1 MTVDLRCWQ
10 AEALPLCLGA
20 IARNERRVVQACTGS
35 GKSVL
40 QAEVLRHVLA
50 EDPAAWAVVTV
61 PTSALVEQLAA
72 TFARVL
78 GDGSVGRFY
87 THAKEPGRRVV
98 VCCVASLPRF
108 VSEATEAQR
117 GRPRVW
123 LADEAHKAI
132 ASDPIRL
139 AVDALNPLAR
149 LGFTATP
156 WRTDGA
162 MPGWTSPLLF
172 RYRLADAL
180 ADGVVVPADVLTW
193 HREDEGVDAAT
204 LELLELHSPEGP
216 GIVSADRIDDAVDF
230 AMTLSA
236 AGWPAAAVS
245 GLTSK
250 RDLAEYLARLQD
262 GRLRCLVHVDLLTEG
277 VDLPWLRWLVLR
289 RARSAR
295 GLVQEAGRVLRVS
308 DGKERATIFD
318 PLALCPLQ
326 AFSTPERLGE
336 LEDLAAGEEEAARAK
351 TPAELE
357 LLRLEAIAT
366 AAVEVDAF
374 ASALVSDALALGLNV
389 EAQRVTGEARRL
401 PATDRQR
408 ADLRRLGERAQGPIS
423 RLPERTRNAVRELAK
438 SPEHLPRGAAA
449 DLIGVLRAVG
459 QRVAETLP
467 PRPSGFDFGRAW
479 RWSPD
484 CPSPTLDKKH
494 VTALI

>member
-1 MTVDLRCWQ
+1 VSLRRWQ
-10 AEALPLCLGA
+10 AEALPLCLAA

-40 QAEVLRHVLA
+40 QAEVLRHILS

-61 PTSALVEQLAA
+61 PTAALVVQLGATLAA
-72 TFARVL
+72 RL
-78 GDGSVGRFY
+78 GEDAVGLFY
-87 THAKEPGRRVV
+87 AANKQPGRRVV

-108 VSEATEAQR
+108 VSEALDAGR

-132 ASDPIRL
+132 ASEPVRL

-156 WRTDGA
+156 WRSDGP
-162 MPGWTSPLLF
+162 MPGWTAPLLF

-180 ADGVVVPADVLTW
+180 ADGVVVPADVVTW
-193 HREDEGVDAAT
+193 HREDDGVDSAV
-204 LELLELHSPEGP
+204 LELLELHKPEGP
-216 GIVSADRIDDAVDF
+216 GIVSADRIEDAVEF
-230 AMTLSA
+230 AQRLTL

-250 RDLAEYLARLQD
+250 RDLAVYLGWLRD

-295 GLVQEAGRVLRVS
+295 GLVQEAGRVLRVA
-308 DGKERATIFD
+308 DGKTRATIFD

-326 AFSTPERLGE
+326 AFSTPERLGK
-336 LEDLAAGEEEAARAK
+336 LEDLAAEEEEAARGK
-351 TPAELE
+351 TDAELE
-357 LLRLEAIAT
+357 VMRLEAIAT
-366 AAVEVDAF
+366 AAVEVDGF
-374 ASALVSDALALGLNV
+374 AAMLVSDALALGLNV
-389 EAQRVTGEARRL
+389 EAQRVVGEARRL

-408 ADLRRLGERAQGPIS
+408 AELRRLGERAQGPIS

-484 CPSPTLDKKH
+484 CPSPTLDMKH
-494 VTALI
+494 VNALI

>member
-1 MTVDLRCWQ
+1 VSLRRWQ
-10 AEALPLCLGA
+10 AEALPLCLAA

-40 QAEVLRHVLA
+40 QAEVLRHILS

-72 TFARVL
+72 TFAGVL
-78 GDGSVGRFY
+78 GEGNVGRY
-87 THAKEPGRRVV
+87 YMHAKQPDRRVV

-108 VSEATEAQR
+108 VSEALDAGR

-132 ASDPIRL
+132 ASEPVRL

-156 WRTDGA
+156 WRSDGP
-162 MPGWTSPLLF
+162 MPGWTAPLLF

-180 ADGVVVPADVLTW
+180 ADGVVVPADVVTW
-193 HREDEGVDAAT
+193 HREDDGVDSAV
-204 LELLELHSPEGP
+204 LELLELHKPEGP
-216 GIVSADRIDDAVDF
+216 GIVSADRIEDAVEF
-230 AMTLSA
+230 AQRLTL

-250 RDLAEYLARLQD
+250 RDLAVYLGWLRD

-295 GLVQEAGRVLRVS
+295 GLVQEAGRVLRVA
-308 DGKERATIFD
+308 DGKTRATIFD

-326 AFSTPERLGE
+326 AFSTPERLGQ
-336 LEDLAAGEEEAARAK
+336 LEDLAAEEEEAARGK
-351 TPAELE
+351 TDAELE
-357 LLRLEAIAT
+357 VMRLEAIAT

-374 ASALVSDALALGLNV
+374 AAMLVSDALALGLNV

-494 VTALI
+494 VNALI